1 MEYVD
6 TFLKRKYEMS
16 ENVLDINGV
25 KYNIYI
31 NEKTQ
36 MPYVLV
42 YPADLKDDK
51 KIVVESLNLGRRGKR
66 YR

>member
-1 MEYVD
+1 
-6 TFLKRKYEMS
+6 MS
-16 ENVLDINGV
+16 ENVIDINGV

-31 NEKTQ
+31 NEKTL
-36 MPYVLV
+36 MPYILV